1 MFISD
6 FLKKYSFSMGI
17 TQAVLYDMNLK
28 YFFKLF
34 YFLNS
39 IIFYSLIIY
48 LMQNQDDNIVGR
60 TLFEMIEIFRT
71 IELNEK
77 ESREIVVYT
86 TSLYL
91 ADLK

>member
-1 MFISD
+1 
-6 FLKKYSFSMGI
+6 MGI

>member
-1 MFISD
+1 
-6 FLKKYSFSMGI
+6 MGI

-77 ESREIVVYT
+77 ESREILVYT

>member
-1 MFISD
+1 
-6 FLKKYSFSMGI
+6 
-17 TQAVLYDMNLK
+17 
-28 YFFKLF
+28 
-34 YFLNS
+34 
-39 IIFYSLIIY
+39 
-48 LMQNQDDNIVGR
+48 MQNQDDNIVGR